1 MEEAGAA
8 RRRSGRSGGEG
19 RTGLAMEKAVWSGAK
34 RGAGNGEDTKTV
46 KAVFSSTKNVLFQKK
61 FSVTSNLRYMHG
73 VLDVDEIKN

>member
-34 RGAGNGEDTKTV
+34 RGAANGEDTKTV
-46 KAVFSSTKNVLFQKK
+46 KKCGRVSIGENPRL
-61 FSVTSNLRYMHG
+61 
-73 VLDVDEIKN
+73 